1 MSATHDTSYKQLF
14 SCPEMMRDLL
24 IGYVPGKWLENADFS
39 TLTQVGASYV
49 SATGQQRHDDM
60 VWRIDIGGRWLWVYL
75 LVEFQSAPAPLMA
88 VRIMQYVSLLA
99 EQLAK
104 EHAHSELPEG
114 RLPPILPIVLYNGK
128 AEWHAPIDVA
138 DCFLDPP
145 AGLEPFRPALKYL
158 LLDERRLQQ
167 HPLIEV
173 RNFAD
178 AVFRMEASQ
187 SLSDVRAVTDAL
199 KALLRTP
206 GLEPLRRAF
215 NHWIK
220 ALLRRRAR
228 PTMIEEINAIND
240 IFEDF
245 AMLAEQQE
253 TWFDDA
259 IAQGLQQGLQVGEQK
274 GLQEGE
280 VKLLTR
286 QLTRRFGQLSP
297 LVEARL
303 REANSTQL
311 EAWFDASFDAQSLT
325 ELLGLTDGH

>member
-1 MSATHDTSYKQLF
+1 MSTAHDTSYKQLF

-24 IGYVPGKWLENADFS
+24 IGYVPGKWLESADFS

-49 SATGQQRHDDM
+49 SATGKQRHDDM
-60 VWRIDIGGRWLWVYL
+60 VWRIGIGGRWLWVDL
-75 LVEFQSAPAPLMA
+75 IVEFQSTPDPLMA

-99 EQLAK
+99 EQIAK
-104 EHAHSELPEG
+104 ERKRNEFPEG

-128 AEWHAPIDVA
+128 TEWHAPVDVA

-145 AGLEPFRPALKYL
+145 AGLEPFRPALEYL

-167 HPLIEV
+167 HPLKEV
-173 RNFAD
+173 RNFVD
-178 AVFRMEASQ
+178 AIFRMEASQ
-187 SLSDVRAVTDAL
+187 TLDDVGTVTDAL
-199 KALLRTP
+199 KALLRAP
-206 GLEPLRRAF
+206 GLESLRQAF

-220 ALLRRRAR
+220 ALLRRRAK
-228 PTMIEEINAIND
+228 PTMIKEINAIND

-259 IAQGLQQGLQVGEQK
+259 IAQGLQEGEQK
-274 GLQEGE
+274 GEL
-280 VKLLTR
+280 KLLTR
-286 QLTRRFGQLSP
+286 QLTRRFGPLSP
-297 LVEARL
+297 RVEARL
-303 REANSTQL
+303 REAGSAQL

-325 ELLGLTDGH
+325 EVFGLTDGH